1 MIEKFCEHL
10 TSTYNTNILDY
21 EDKSVQDEF
30 LKFSLKNR
38 NNKGFKNVLMELIC
52 NHYDKRV
59 KKPNAEFIGGPKTLS
74 IHWHPVYKKMIYIF
88 GEWHSNNV
96 DCDKFEKDPNTIL
109 IEDYLYNLMLTTD
122 VFLDIYFEFLSYK
135 NGEYERLLYVPGRT
149 NELFKKF
156 RKCLQYNTRSDASCQ
171 LARVHYFDIRGND
184 IYEKNPVIDIFWVIE
199 QLRSYTDKKTIEEAC
214 SSFKLLLTKYPEVII
229 LLKELQKNKKIVC
242 KFIEKQ
248 LEENPYIKKE
258 LDKIIDHPELKMLI
272 LNFYKK
278 LVSEQLVNYYDIL
291 QIISLDLV
299 NYEKTPNDVL
309 VKSMKYISL
318 FLMKVMSYFTDVYLL
333 ARMFKTFDMSEMEEK
348 AYKGSTDQ
356 PIHANNII
364 IYCGN
369 MHSIKYREFLS
380 SIGFN
385 DIDHVGNLTED
396 ITNPIPNTP
405 KNCLDMRK
413 IKQPFFSYSSEE
425 LIKKSARL
433 EREQIERE
441 QIQREQLEQKQ
452 REYKKIESERIEREQ
467 KQKEFWQK
475 IKEKREKEKLEKE
488 QKQRYRNQKIKERED
503 RERLEKEQKQKE
515 QDEYE
520 VPEEPCSAILATP
533 QPPICWDTKTMFKYH
548 PDRNIGCP
556 KTAKDLFQKYQAL
569 DLPKKC
575 SETYPGQKTER
586 EIKTLIPP
594 SPEDKIPHEDDED
607 YSQLLSLQT
616 INIQK
621 RCCDR
626 PTQFPSRMANCEG
639 SGHTTAARLS
649 YFASF
654 LTNQDS
660 NLDAIIEITNSSTEE
675 KDISIVNGIE
685 YLDNKK
691 TYISDHNGIV
701 LSLSNGINF
710 NIISSNLEGL
720 CRQTEH
726 DSHNRIKMIT
736 NYFKNVI
743 IKGSIL
749 VCQEIVLQKLAKA
762 RLPKEL
768 GIGETEWVD
777 VVGNEILSKLKS
789 INNNLVFLSDKY
801 TGGIFYDS
809 SIWKLENTIN
819 IPRLYDKKTWAKF
832 SNAYLFKCISTELS
846 FWVVN
851 IHLKAFAPGSI
862 EHTKDLL
869 NTNKYVNRAHIIE
882 LENII
887 SKIILESKYFKTPI
901 YLCGDYNNKSPKD
914 ALVQEA
920 IKKYMDVYYPHYIV
934 KVI

>member
-1 MIEKFCEHL
+1 
-10 TSTYNTNILDY
+10 
-21 EDKSVQDEF
+21 
-30 LKFSLKNR
+30 
-38 NNKGFKNVLMELIC
+38 
-52 NHYDKRV
+52 
-59 KKPNAEFIGGPKTLS
+59 
-74 IHWHPVYKKMIYIF
+74 
-88 GEWHSNNV
+88 
-96 DCDKFEKDPNTIL
+96 
-109 IEDYLYNLMLTTD
+109 
-122 VFLDIYFEFLSYK
+122 
-135 NGEYERLLYVPGRT
+135 
-149 NELFKKF
+149 
-156 RKCLQYNTRSDASCQ
+156 
-171 LARVHYFDIRGND
+171 
-184 IYEKNPVIDIFWVIE
+184 
-199 QLRSYTDKKTIEEAC
+199 
-214 SSFKLLLTKYPEVII
+214 
-229 LLKELQKNKKIVC
+229 
-242 KFIEKQ
+242 
-248 LEENPYIKKE
+248 
-258 LDKIIDHPELKMLI
+258 
-272 LNFYKK
+272 
-278 LVSEQLVNYYDIL
+278 
-291 QIISLDLV
+291 
-299 NYEKTPNDVL
+299 
-309 VKSMKYISL
+309 
-318 FLMKVMSYFTDVYLL
+318 MKVMSYFTDVYLL
-333 ARMFKTFDMSEMEEK
+333 ARMFKNFDMSEMEEK

-369 MHSIKYREFLS
+369 MHAIKYREFLS

-396 ITNPIPNTP
+396 IRNPVPNTP

-425 LIKKSARL
+425 LIKKSAQL
-433 EREQIERE
+433 ETEQERE

-520 VPEEPCSAILATP
+520 VPEEPCSAIIATP
-533 QPPICWDTKTMFKYH
+533 QPPVCWDTKTMFKYH

-586 EIKTLIPP
+586 ETLIPP
-594 SPEDKIPHEDDED
+594 DDDDDYDNED
-607 YSQLLSLQT
+607 YSPMSFQT
-616 INIQK
+616 IYIRK
-621 RCCDR
+621 RCCDQA
-626 PTQFPSRMANCEG
+626 TQFPSRMANCEG

-660 NLDAIIEITNSSTEE
+660 NLDAIIEITNDNTEVIPKVKGE
-675 KDISIVNGIE
+675 IK
-685 YLDNKK
+685 YLDDKK
-691 TYISDHNGIV
+691 TYISDHDGIV
-701 LSLSNGINF
+701 LPLSSNGIDF

-887 SKIILESKYFKTPI
+887 SKIILESEYFKTPI
-901 YLCGDYNNKSPKD
+901 YLCGDYNNKSSKD
-914 ALVQEA
+914 DLVEQA
-920 IKKYMDVYYPHYIV
+920 IEQYMNVYYPHYR
-934 KVI
+934 VIKDDT